1 MFLIFSRCKKI
12 KRRIIGT
19 RKKDTSWELHKPTAK
34 ALIAELVEEISSIY
48 FFTFKD
54 IKIKNQ
60 KTRWGSCSN
69 KGNLNFNYKIVHLPR
84 ELAKYLVVH
93 ELCHLKHL
101 NHSRDFWNLV
111 ETIQPDYKILQA
123 SLKKIRL

>member
-1 MFLIFSRCKKI
+1 MS
-12 KRRIIGT
+12 T
-19 RKKDTSWELHKPTAK
+19 RKKDNSWELHKPTAK
-34 ALIAELVEEISSIY
+34 ALIAELVEEVSSIY
-48 FFTFKD
+48 SFTFKD